1 MVAPSIDPI
10 ERPITVVDDGSVPSR
25 DTAAGTGA
33 GVQLQSAKSAKI
45 SQEKLKEDEK
55 KREMSKFLKQVFPQ
69 EVVKEEN
76 QVAAEK
82 RTKILD
88 LLGLKENK
96 KSAASKEKK

>member
-10 ERPITVVDDGSVPSR
+10 ESPITVVDDGSVPSR
-25 DTAAGTGA
+25 DTAAGAGA
-33 GVQLQSAKSAKI
+33 GVQLQSAKSAKV
-45 SQEKLKEDEK
+45 SHAKLKEDEK